1 MKPNS
6 WQSRLLFAV
15 ALWLAN
21 VIHRDLVA
29 DVSNTPVGMLA
40 YHGLAALFDM
50 LLLICAPLMLSGR
63 LCDDLQALCLASMV
77 INFLG
82 WIAYLAYAPPSLY
95 NWMIWSCGYVQ
106 WARLLYVDRHDADR
120 LGFDLV
126 PGADRWRRQFH
137 IREAN
142 K

>member
-6 WQSRLLFAV
+6 WQARLMFAV
-15 ALWLAN
+15 ALWFAN
-21 VIHRDLVA
+21 AVHRELVA
-29 DVSNTPVGMLA
+29 GVSNTPLGMLA
-40 YHGLAALFDM
+40 YHGSAALFDM
-50 LLLICAPLMLSGR
+50 VLLTGAPSVLSGR
-63 LCDDLQALCLASMV
+63 LCDDIQALCLASMV

-106 WARLLYVDRHDADR
+106 WARLIFVDRHDADH

-126 PGADRWRRQFH
+126 SGADRRRRQFH
-137 IREAN
+137 F
-142 K
+142 